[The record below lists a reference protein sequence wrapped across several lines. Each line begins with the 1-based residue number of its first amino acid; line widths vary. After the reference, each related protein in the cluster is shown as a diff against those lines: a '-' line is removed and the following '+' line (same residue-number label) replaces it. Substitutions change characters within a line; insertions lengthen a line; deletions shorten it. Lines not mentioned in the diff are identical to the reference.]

1 MRPDRLD
8 RRALNRATLARQL
21 LLERARI
28 STVDAVEH
36 LVGVQSQAPLAHYV
50 ALWSRIDAFD
60 PVAAGAALER
70 KELVRTHAMR
80 ATVHLF
86 SRRDALQ
93 LRALTRPMLAAR
105 FASSPFPKLLPGV
118 DLAAVCRAARGITT
132 QAPVGRVEL
141 GRRLSEQFPGV
152 DDAALA
158 YAVTYMEPMVQVPPR
173 AVWGKRGPVRW
184 QTFPGW
190 LGAEADEPASIDEVV
205 MRYLGA
211 FGPATV
217 ADMRIW
223 SGLPALR
230 EVADRLRPQLRL
242 FVDDRGRE
250 LLDLPD
256 APRPD
261 PGIPAPV
268 RFLPEYDNVLL
279 SHDDRTRVIPDRR
292 PVPLPPGDGAR
303 VGTVL
308 VDGDFRATWE
318 LARRGDSAVLTA
330 RATPPLTRREQGD
343 VQDEAGRLLKFLAPG
358 AVPDVVIDH
367 EARPGGGLA

>member
-1 MRPDRLD
+1 L
-8 RRALNRATLARQL
+8 
-21 LLERARI
+21 
-28 STVDAVEH
+28 
-36 LVGVQSQAPLAHYV
+36 
-50 ALWSRIDAFD
+50 
-60 PVAAGAALER
+60 
-70 KELVRTHAMR
+70 
-80 ATVHLF
+80 
-86 SRRDALQ
+86 
-93 LRALTRPMLAAR
+93 RPMLAAR

-118 DLAAVCRAARGITT
+118 DLAAVCRAGGGIARV
-132 QAPVGRVEL
+132 APVGRVEL

-152 DDAALA
+152 DEAALA
-158 YAVTYMEPMVQVPPR
+158 YAVSYMEPMVQVPPR
-173 AVWGKRGPVRW
+173 GVWGERGPVRW

-190 LGAEADEPASIDEVV
+190 LGAEADTAASIDEVV

-217 ADMRIW
+217 ADMRTW

-230 EVADRLRPQLRL
+230 EVADRLLPRLRV
-242 FVDDRGRE
+242 FVDDSGRE

-261 PGIPAPV
+261 PGVPAPV

-308 VDGDFRATWE
+308 VEGDFRATWD
-318 LARRGDSAVLTA
+318 LARRGDAAVLTV
-330 RATPPLTRREQGD
+330 RATPHLTGREQGD
-343 VQDEAGRLLKFLAPG
+343 VQDGAGRLLEFLAPG

-367 EARPGGGLA
+367 EARPGGG